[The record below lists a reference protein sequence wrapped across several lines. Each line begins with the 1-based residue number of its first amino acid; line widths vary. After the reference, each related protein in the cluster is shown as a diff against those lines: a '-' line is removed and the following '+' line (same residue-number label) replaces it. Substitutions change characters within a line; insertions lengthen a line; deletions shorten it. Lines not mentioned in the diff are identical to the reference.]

1 MSSSRPEDL
10 PLLPLGCPSCGG
22 GLDPLR
28 DDLLF
33 LCAACGGASELVGT
47 ATVRRELRHKTPGT
61 GPPPVHLPFWRL
73 SGSSL
78 VPAFNGSRLLTLARW
93 YTERMA
99 LLDAHPG
106 GPAPR
111 GLWGGRIG
119 AGDAPRLAALA
130 SGNTL
135 AAQGT
140 RGAGAG
146 AGTAA
151 SRDAGAVAVE
161 AGGAAPALFAVPF
174 HREPSRLVCAITGL
188 HLYLET
194 LEGSAEL
201 MARWKKVLDGS

>member
-1 MSSSRPEDL
+1 M
-10 PLLPLGCPSCGG
+10 
-22 GLDPLR
+22 
-28 DDLLF
+28 
-33 LCAACGGASELVGT
+33 GT
-47 ATVRRELRHKTPGT
+47 ATVRRELRHTTPGT

-99 LLDAHPG
+99 LLDARPG

-119 AGDAPRLAALA
+119 ATDAPRLAALA
-130 SGNTL
+130 SGNAL

-140 RGAGAG
+140 RRVGAG
-146 AGTAA
+146 AGTVPSAD
-151 SRDAGAVAVE
+151 RGAVAGE
-161 AGGAAPALFAVPF
+161 AEGAAPAVFAVPF
-174 HREPSRLVCAITGL
+174 QREPSRLVCAITGL

-201 MARWKKVLDGS
+201 MARWKRLFDGA